1 MSSGGVATHMAQ
13 SHGPLSRT
21 NTAPVFNSRS
31 ANNGIPGLGHTM
43 SHSSRSSQL
52 SGSTAYTSSSSTSL
66 SSMSSSATL
75 VPPPPPPTQMAQNG
89 GNVVATNNIINQRAD
104 ASRSLYQI
112 CVNLRQRLA
121 TVPDFDAHLNDSDS
135 EDEGEDMDPVSS
147 LWRCLRKG
155 TPLMTIYNSLKPPE
169 PLKIDEKIPE
179 AKRPKIAA
187 FKFVEACLKGDLKL
201 PPGECFSL
209 QDLFGD
215 DTTGFVKVTQVI
227 NIVLDVA
234 EQKGNLLTSEKNDAV
249 PAAAMAGSQ
258 MSYRDHVVR
267 ELVDTERKY
276 VQDLENLH
284 ELKKTI
290 EQKGVIPG
298 DVVHDIFLNINAIL
312 DFQRRFLIKIETTNS
327 QPDDRQ
333 EWGLPFTNYEEAFGI
348 YQPFIAN
355 QRKAAAIAKREFDK
369 IALADHP
376 VVVDFNTLDGF
387 LLKPMQRLVKYPLLL
402 KDLRDKTGANDETKA
417 DLTAGIEASNRVLM
431 QANSAVDRELR
442 AEALEDL
449 CVRVDDWKNHR
460 VDHFGDLLQHGH
472 FPVVTGKSDV
482 QKEVRPLF
490 SLVQNLS
497 SLGEMRAS
505 LDSKRKAT
513 LSSRQRSFTNQSTA
527 ISGSSII
534 SPSSLSAHFPNL
546 SPSSQAYE
554 QLDEEGSK
562 RKASLSLS
570 SRLRSF
576 TNQST
581 LTIQSSFN
589 SQSSPTSQ
597 NDEFEEGSPS
607 RKATISSQHSRQNSF
622 TKLGEEIEEE
632 PSEIPSNWEAVS
644 LDQPASANEEL
655 RGAEDAL
662 DHFFAN
668 ILFHQFTGNSPI
680 TGEPFF
686 ASTYADEAGI
696 VCPHYEQYTIYLF
709 ERILLCCKEVNPN
722 KSKDKLMGAQK
733 DKKDKK
739 DKNRNKEPNK
749 NAKLQ
754 LKGRIF
760 MTNVTEVMSLAKQGS
775 YTVQIFWKGDPGV
788 ENFIIRFSNEETMR
802 KWYEGVDGQRKAH
815 ASSIQTGSSPDA
827 PPADFAW
834 MRDQTAPIPNPYAQ
848 EDEDEDDEYSLPQSA
863 PVPNSTYP
871 GPVPGMARNASSTS
885 LRSRATTGDSGPSL
899 VGIARAPPPR
909 FPMGGL
915 QNPPLSL
922 QTQLATQMPSPSQRG
937 GDSYF
942 SPVAESP
949 ASSRTSTT
957 SSMFPFPRQG
967 TPQSGWEPVD
977 YNRYTAPAG
986 PRAPSRGSQNPPDAY
1001 QMNGRTPQRPSL
1013 PAMASQSAQQTAA
1026 QQRSRSYSTPDIN
1039 AQNGTR
1045 RLPNGSISGPVP
1057 AVPGI
1062 PAHLHP
1068 AYDNGIPRSQNSSP
1082 NGLPMRSNTQS
1093 PGAQR
1098 ERMQQNSQYANAPQY
1113 ARSNTTQFPSTMQDS
1128 RAMSPPLGSAM
1139 SGDSDMGLPTQ
1150 LKVKVNCDGNY
1161 VTLVVAFNITYQSL
1175 VDRIDAKV
1183 GRFSNNAIAQG
1194 TMRLRYRD
1202 EDGDF
1207 VTIESDD
1214 DIQIAFQEWREAQ
1227 KQQYHQGQL
1236 GEIELFCLSVD
1247 N

>member
-1 MSSGGVATHMAQ
+1 MAQ
-13 SHGPLSRT
+13 SHGPLART
-21 NTAPVFNSRS
+21 NTAPVFNAARTTSS
-31 ANNGIPGLGHTM
+31 NGIPGLSHTM

-66 SSMSSSATL
+66 SSMTSSATL
-75 VPPPPPPTQMAQNG
+75 VPLPPPPTQMAQNG
-89 GNVVATNNIINQRAD
+89 GNVVATNNIINQQAD

-135 EDEGEDMDPVSS
+135 EDEGEDIDPVSS

-169 PLKIDEKIPE
+169 PLKIDEKISE

-215 DTTGFVKVTQVI
+215 DTTGFVKVTQVT

-234 EQKGNLLTSEKNDAV
+234 EQKGNLLTSEKNDAA

-355 QRKAAAIAKREFDK
+355 QRKAAAIAKKEFDK
-369 IALADHP
+369 IALAEHP

-402 KDLRDKTGANDETKA
+402 KDLRDKTGASDETKA

-449 CVRVDDWKNHR
+449 CARVDDWKNHR
-460 VDHFGDLLQHGH
+460 VDHFGELLQHGH

-497 SLGEMRAS
+497 SLSEMRAS
-505 LDSKRKAT
+505 KDLKRKAT
-513 LSSRQRSFTNQSTA
+513 LSSRQRSLTSQSAATSQSSPNQA
-527 ISGSSII
+527 
-534 SPSSLSAHFPNL
+534 
-546 SPSSQAYE
+546 
-554 QLDEEGSK
+554 DELEEELSK
-562 RKASLSLS
+562 RKASLS

-581 LTIQSSFN
+581 LTIQSSFI

-597 NDEFEEGSPS
+597 NDEFEEGASR
-607 RKATISSQHSRQNSF
+607 RKATMPSQHPQHSRQNSF
-622 TKLGEEIEEE
+622 SHPGDEIEEE
-632 PSEIPSNWEAVS
+632 PSEEISSWETVS
-644 LDQPASANEEL
+644 SDQPRVDDQL
-655 RGAEDAL
+655 HGTEDEL
-662 DHFFAN
+662 DHFFGGM
-668 ILFHQFTGNSPI
+668 IFHQFTGNNPA

-686 ASTYADEAGI
+686 ASTFADERGI
-696 VCPHYEQYTIYLF
+696 LCPHYEQYTIYLF
-709 ERILLCCKEVNPN
+709 ERILLCCKDLNPN

-733 DKKDKK
+733 DKKDRK
-739 DKNRNKEPNK
+739 DKSRNKEPNK

-802 KWYEGVDGQRKAH
+802 KWYEGVDGQRKQH
-815 ASSIQTGSSPDA
+815 ASTVQTGSSPDA
-827 PPADFAW
+827 APADFAW
-834 MRDQTAPIPNPYAQ
+834 MRDQTAPIPNPYTQQ
-848 EDEDEDDEYSLPQSA
+848 EDEDEEDEYNLPASA

-871 GPVPGMARNASSTS
+871 GPVPGMPRNASNNS
-885 LRSRATTGDSGPSL
+885 LRSRATTESGPSL

-909 FPMGGL
+909 FPMGGI

-922 QTQLATQMPSPSQRG
+922 QTHLTTQMPSPSQRS

-986 PRAPSRGSQNPPDAY
+986 PRASSRGSQNAADAY

-1039 AQNGTR
+1039 GQNGTR

-1082 NGLPMRSNTQS
+1082 NGLPVRSNTQS

-1098 ERMQQNSQYANAPQY
+1098 ERMQQNQQYANAPQY
-1113 ARSNTTQFPSTMQDS
+1113 SRSNTSQFPSTMQDS

-1236 GEIELFCLSVD
+1236 GEIELFCLGVE